1 MEKKN
6 GEKIP
11 VMTAV
16 RALEVGEYT
25 DAPIEMLTNL
35 KSNVSHYSK
44 MTQRKFRCNCLNEE
58 RVVRVTR
65 VL

>member
-1 MEKKN
+1 MDKESEK
-6 GEKIP
+6 KIP

-25 DAPIEMLTNL
+25 DAPIDMLTNL
-35 KSNVSHYSK
+35 KSNVSHYGK
-44 MTQRKFRCNCLNEE
+44 MLQRKFRCNCLNEE